1 MDAEALAD
9 TNIILEVILQ
19 QERSALCESILQQR
33 ENRIAISDFSL
44 SSIGIYLFRS
54 NRESAFLNFIRDID
68 GIFTILNLELK
79 DYSKIYDNKMKFHLD
94 YDDSYQLAV
103 AAIYGLE
110 LITLDKD
117 FRDLDTS
124 VQITLIR

>member
-1 MDAEALAD
+1 
-9 TNIILEVILQ
+9 
-19 QERSALCESILQQR
+19 LCESILQQR

-103 AAIYGLE
+103 AEVYGLE

-124 VQITLIR
+124 VQITIIR